1 MPSKK
6 QRAKMTTCNI
16 CLDEKSNDDIV
27 ERTSNSKCV
36 CSFEMCVDCSL
47 KCTDRFQMCSIATC
61 TSMHMDCPQC
71 SKYRGWD
78 VMEDRRVLDSS
89 TRMGI
94 LLKRVREQYE
104 EDENW
109 YRAAQ
114 KEIGNL
120 KRLNAGLIERLK
132 KK

>member
-1 MPSKK
+1 
-6 QRAKMTTCNI
+6 
-16 CLDEKSNDDIV
+16 
-27 ERTSNSKCV
+27 
-36 CSFEMCVDCSL
+36 
-47 KCTDRFQMCSIATC
+47 
-61 TSMHMDCPQC
+61 
-71 SKYRGWD
+71 
-78 VMEDRRVLDSS
+78 MEDRRVLDSS